1 MCYESKSF
9 TTTGVNN
16 LESLVPSLRQLG
28 LSLNESKAYL
38 CLLEKSGISAYE
50 MSKNAGVP
58 PSKIYDSLSRLL
70 AKGFISMIKS
80 GHVPRYV
87 AIDPAK
93 ILDRYQKDY
102 NRNLEMLKKRLG
114 EIRENPEAFNQYIWH
129 LGERAQILDKIREIV
144 EDSREMIYLSIW
156 KEELQEV
163 EEVFRE
169 AAKKRKVRM
178 AVVLYGSQKIDFGVV
193 YDHSLEDILFREM
206 GERRLALVADDK
218 VVLLGHFSNEG
229 KAFATWTHNRGM
241 VNLAKDY
248 ITHDIISLKLVKQF
262 EPQIGTIFGRKWD
275 RLRNVMMKEV
285 KPRRFAPGR

>member
-1 MCYESKSF
+1 M
-9 TTTGVNN
+9 
-16 LESLVPSLRQLG
+16 ESLVSSLHQLG

-38 CLLEKSGISAYE
+38 CLLEKSRITAYE

-58 PSKIYDSLSRLL
+58 PSKIYDSLSKLL

-80 GHVPRYV
+80 GHAPRYV
-87 AIDPAK
+87 AIDPLK
-93 ILDRYQKDY
+93 ILERYQKDY

-114 EIRENPEAFNQYIWH
+114 EIRQNPEAFNQYIWH

-163 EEVFRE
+163 EGVFRE
-169 AAKKRKVRM
+169 AAKRKVRM
-178 AVVLYGSQKIDFGVV
+178 VIVLYGSQEVDFGVV
-193 YDHSLEDILFREM
+193 YDHSLEEILLREM
-206 GERRLALVADDK
+206 GERRLALAADDK
-218 VVLLGHFSNEG
+218 VVLLGHFSNEE
-229 KAFATWTHNRGM
+229 KAFATWSHNRGM

-262 EPQIGTIFGRKWD
+262 EPQIGTIFGRKWE

-285 KPRRFAPGR
+285 KPRRSAPGR

>member
-1 MCYESKSF
+1 MKVESF

-38 CLLEKSGISAYE
+38 CLLEKSGITAYE

-58 PSKIYDSLSRLL
+58 PSKIYDSLSKLL
-70 AKGFISMIKS
+70 AKGFISIIKS
-80 GHVPRYV
+80 GHAPTYV
-87 AIDPAK
+87 AIDPVK
-93 ILDRYQKDY
+93 LLDRYQKDY
-102 NRNLEMLKKRLG
+102 NRTLEMLKKRLG
-114 EIRENPEAFNQYIWH
+114 EIRQNPEAFNQYIWH

-144 EDSREMIYLSIW
+144 EGSQEMIYLSIW
-156 KEELQEV
+156 QEELQEV

-169 AAKKRKVRM
+169 AAKRKVRM
-178 AVVLYGSQKIDFGVV
+178 AIVLYGSQAVDFGVV
-193 YDHSLEDILFREM
+193 YHHSLEDILLREM
-206 GERRLALVADDK
+206 GERRLALAADDK
-218 VVLLGHFSNEG
+218 IVLLGHFSNEG

-262 EPQIGTIFGRKWD
+262 ESQIDTVFGRKWE

-285 KPRRFAPGR
+285 KPRRLAPNRY

>member
-1 MCYESKSF
+1 M
-9 TTTGVNN
+9 
-16 LESLVPSLRQLG
+16 ESLVPSLHQLG

-38 CLLEKSGISAYE
+38 CLLEKSGVTAYE

-58 PSKIYDSLSRLL
+58 PSKIYDSLSKLL

-80 GHVPRYV
+80 GHAPKYV
-87 AIDPAK
+87 AIDPVK

-114 EIRENPEAFNQYIWH
+114 EIRQNPEAFNQYIWH
-129 LGERAQILDKIREIV
+129 LGERAQILGKIREIV

-169 AAKKRKVRM
+169 AARRKVQM
-178 AVVLYGSQKIDFGVV
+178 AIVFYGSQEIDFGVV
-193 YDHSLEDILFREM
+193 YDHSLEDILLREM
-206 GERRLALVADDK
+206 GERRLALAADDK

-229 KAFATWTHNRGM
+229 KAFATWSHNRGM

-262 EPQIGTIFGRKWD
+262 EPQIGTIFGRKWE
-275 RLRNVMMKEV
+275 RLRDVMMKEA

>member
-1 MCYESKSF
+1 M
-9 TTTGVNN
+9 
-16 LESLVPSLRQLG
+16 ESLVPSLRQLG

-38 CLLEKSGISAYE
+38 SLLEKSGITAYE

-58 PSKIYDSLSRLL
+58 PSKIYDSLGKLL
-70 AKGFISMIKS
+70 AKGFISIIKS
-80 GHVPRYV
+80 GHAPRYV

-93 ILDRYQKDY
+93 ILDRHQKDY
-102 NRNLEMLKKRLG
+102 NRTLEMLKKRLG
-114 EIRENPEAFNQYIWH
+114 EIRQNPEAFNQYIWH

-144 EDSREMIYLSIW
+144 EGSREMIHLSIW
-156 KEELQEV
+156 QEELQEA

-169 AAKKRKVRM
+169 AAKRKVRM
-178 AVVLYGSQKIDFGVV
+178 AIVLYGSRAIDFGVV
-193 YDHSLEDILFREM
+193 YNHSLEDILLREM
-206 GERRLALVADDK
+206 GERRLALAADDK
-218 VVLLGHFSNEG
+218 IVLLGHFSNEG

-262 EPQIGTIFGRKWD
+262 EPQIETIFGRKWE

-285 KPRRFAPGR
+285 KPRRLAHYR

>member
-1 MCYESKSF
+1 MKDKSF
-9 TTTGVNN
+9 TTPGVNN
-16 LESLVPSLRQLG
+16 LEFLVPSLRQLG

-38 CLLEKSGISAYE
+38 CLLEKSGITAYE

-58 PSKIYDSLSRLL
+58 PSKIYDSLGKLL
-70 AKGFISMIKS
+70 AKGFISIIKS
-80 GHVPRYV
+80 GHAPRYV
-87 AIDPAK
+87 AIDPTK

-102 NRNLEMLKKRLG
+102 NRTLEMLKKRLG
-114 EIRENPEAFNQYIWH
+114 EIRQNPEAFNQYIWH

-144 EDSREMIYLSIW
+144 EGSREMIYLSIW
-156 KEELQEV
+156 QEELQEV

-169 AAKKRKVRM
+169 AAKRKVRM
-178 AVVLYGSQKIDFGVV
+178 AIVLYGSRAIDFGVV
-193 YDHSLEDILFREM
+193 YNHSLEDILLREM
-206 GERRLALVADDK
+206 GERRLALAADDK
-218 VVLLGHFSNEG
+218 IVLLGHFSNEG

-262 EPQIGTIFGRKWD
+262 EPQIETIFGRKWE

-285 KPRRFAPGR
+285 KPRRLAPNR

>member
-1 MCYESKSF
+1 M
-9 TTTGVNN
+9 GVNT

-38 CLLEKSGISAYE
+38 CLLEKSGITAYE

-58 PSKIYDSLSRLL
+58 PSKIYDSLGKLL
-70 AKGFISMIKS
+70 AKGFISIIKS
-80 GHVPRYV
+80 GHAPRYV
-87 AIDPAK
+87 ALDPIR
-93 ILDRYQKDY
+93 ILERYQKEY
-102 NRNLEMLKKRLG
+102 NRSLEMLKKRLG
-114 EIRENPEAFNQYIWH
+114 EIRQNPEAFNQYIWH
-129 LGERAQILDKIREIV
+129 LGERPQILDKVREIV
-144 EDSREMIYLSIW
+144 EGSREMIYLSIW

-169 AAKKRKVRM
+169 AAKRKVRM
-178 AVVLYGSQKIDFGVV
+178 AIVLYGSQAVDFGVV
-193 YDHSLEDILFREM
+193 YDHSLEDILLREM
-206 GERRLALVADDK
+206 GERRLALAADDK
-218 VVLLGHFSNEG
+218 IVLLAHFSNEG

-262 EPQIGTIFGRKWD
+262 EPQMETIFGRKWE

-285 KPRRFAPGR
+285 KPRRSAPDR

>member
-1 MCYESKSF
+1 MKGESF
-9 TTTGVNN
+9 TTTGVNS
-16 LESLVPSLRQLG
+16 LESLVLSLRQLG

-38 CLLEKSGISAYE
+38 SLLEKSGITAYE

-58 PSKIYDSLSRLL
+58 PSKIYDSLSKLL
-70 AKGFISMIKS
+70 AKGFISIVKS
-80 GHVPRYV
+80 GHAPTYV

-102 NRNLEMLKKRLG
+102 NRTLEMLKKRLG
-114 EIRENPEAFNQYIWH
+114 EIRQNPEAFNQYIWH

-144 EDSREMIYLSIW
+144 EGSQEMIYLSIW
-156 KEELQEV
+156 QEELQEV

-169 AAKKRKVRM
+169 AAKRKVRM
-178 AVVLYGSQKIDFGVV
+178 AIVLYGSRAIDFGVV
-193 YDHSLEDILFREM
+193 YNHSLEDILLREM
-206 GERRLALVADDK
+206 GERRLALAADDK
-218 VVLLGHFSNEG
+218 IVLLGHFSNEG
-229 KAFATWTHNRGM
+229 KAFATWSLNRGM

-262 EPQIGTIFGRKWD
+262 EPQIDTIFGRKWE

-285 KPRRFAPGR
+285 KPRRLAPNR

>member
-1 MCYESKSF
+1 MKDKSF
-9 TTTGVNN
+9 TTPGVNN
-16 LESLVPSLRQLG
+16 LEFLVPSLRQLG

-58 PSKIYDSLSRLL
+58 PSKIYDSLGKLL
-70 AKGFISMIKS
+70 AKGFISIIKS
-80 GHVPRYV
+80 GHAPRYV
-87 AIDPAK
+87 AIDPTK

-102 NRNLEMLKKRLG
+102 NRTLEMLKKRLG
-114 EIRENPEAFNQYIWH
+114 EIRQNPEAFNQYIWH

-144 EDSREMIYLSIW
+144 EGSREMIYLSIW
-156 KEELQEV
+156 QEELQEV

-169 AAKKRKVRM
+169 AAKRKVRM
-178 AVVLYGSQKIDFGVV
+178 AIVLYGSRAIDFGVV
-193 YDHSLEDILFREM
+193 YNHSLEDILLREM
-206 GERRLALVADDK
+206 GERRLALAADDK
-218 VVLLGHFSNEG
+218 IVLLGHFSNEG

-262 EPQIGTIFGRKWD
+262 EPQIETIFGRKWE
-275 RLRNVMMKEV
+275 RLRNVMIKEV
-285 KPRRFAPGR
+285 KPRRLAPNR

>member
-1 MCYESKSF
+1 MKGKSF

-38 CLLEKSGISAYE
+38 CLLEKSGITAYE

-58 PSKIYDSLSRLL
+58 PSKIYDSLSKLL
-70 AKGFISMIKS
+70 AKGFISIIKS
-80 GHVPRYV
+80 GHAPRYV

-102 NRNLEMLKKRLG
+102 NRTLERLKKRLG
-114 EIRENPEAFNQYIWH
+114 EIRQDPEAFNQYIWH

-144 EDSREMIYLSIW
+144 EGSREMIYLSIW
-156 KEELQEV
+156 QEELQEV
-163 EEVFRE
+163 EEVLRE
-169 AAKKRKVRM
+169 AAKRKVRM
-178 AVVLYGSQKIDFGVV
+178 AIVLYGSRAVDFGVV
-193 YDHSLEDILFREM
+193 YDHSLEDILLREM
-206 GERRLALVADDK
+206 GERRLALTADDK
-218 VVLLGHFSNEG
+218 IVLLGHFSNEG

-262 EPQIGTIFGRKWD
+262 APQIETIFGRKWE
-275 RLRNVMMKEV
+275 RLRNVMKKEV
-285 KPRRFAPGR
+285 KPRRLASNR

>member
-1 MCYESKSF
+1 
-9 TTTGVNN
+9 

-38 CLLEKSGISAYE
+38 SLLEKSGITAYE

-58 PSKIYDSLSRLL
+58 PSKIYDSLSKLL
-70 AKGFISMIKS
+70 AKGFISIVRS
-80 GHVPRYV
+80 GHASTYV
-87 AIDPAK
+87 AIGPAK

-102 NRNLEMLKKRLG
+102 NRTLEMLKKRLG
-114 EIRENPEAFNQYIWH
+114 EIRQNPEAFNQYIWH

-144 EDSREMIYLSIW
+144 EGSQEMIYLSIW
-156 KEELQEV
+156 QEELQEV

-169 AAKKRKVRM
+169 AGKRKVRM
-178 AVVLYGSQKIDFGVV
+178 AIVLYGSRAIDFGVV
-193 YDHSLEDILFREM
+193 YNHSLEDILLREM
-206 GERRLALVADDK
+206 GERRLALAADDK
-218 VVLLGHFSNEG
+218 IVLLGHFSNEG
-229 KAFATWTHNRGM
+229 KAFATWTHNQGM

-262 EPQIGTIFGRKWD
+262 EPQIETIFGRKWE

-285 KPRRFAPGR
+285 KPRRLAPNRY

>member
-1 MCYESKSF
+1 
-9 TTTGVNN
+9 

-38 CLLEKSGISAYE
+38 CLLEKSGITAYE

-58 PSKIYDSLSRLL
+58 PSKIYDSLSKLL
-70 AKGFISMIKS
+70 AKGFISIIKS
-80 GHVPRYV
+80 GHAARYV

-102 NRNLEMLKKRLG
+102 NRTLEMLKKRLG
-114 EIRENPEAFNQYIWH
+114 EIRQNPEAFNQYIWH
-129 LGERAQILDKIREIV
+129 LGERAKILDKVREIV
-144 EDSREMIYLSIW
+144 EGSREMIYLSIW

-169 AAKKRKVRM
+169 AAKRKVRM
-178 AVVLYGSQKIDFGVV
+178 AIVLYGSRAVDFGVV
-193 YDHSLEDILFREM
+193 YDHSLEDILLREM
-206 GERRLALVADDK
+206 GERRLALAADDK

-229 KAFATWTHNRGM
+229 KAFATWSHNRGM

-262 EPQIGTIFGRKWD
+262 EPQMETIFGRKWE
-275 RLRNVMMKEV
+275 RLRNVMVKEV
-285 KPRRFAPGR
+285 KPRRFAPRR

>member
-1 MCYESKSF
+1 MEDKSF

-16 LESLVPSLRQLG
+16 LESLVPFLRQLG

-38 CLLEKSGISAYE
+38 SLLEKSGITAYE

-58 PSKIYDSLSRLL
+58 PSKIYDSLGKLL
-70 AKGFISMIKS
+70 AKGFISIIKS
-80 GHVPRYV
+80 GHAPRYV

-102 NRNLEMLKKRLG
+102 NRILEMLKKRLG
-114 EIRENPEAFNQYIWH
+114 EIRQNPEVFNQYIWH

-144 EDSREMIYLSIW
+144 EGSREIIYLSIW
-156 KEELQEV
+156 QEELQEV

-169 AAKKRKVRM
+169 AAKRKVRM
-178 AVVLYGSQKIDFGVV
+178 AIVLYGSRAIDFGVV
-193 YDHSLEDILFREM
+193 YNHSLEDILLREM
-206 GERRLALVADDK
+206 GERRLALAADDK
-218 VVLLGHFSNEG
+218 IVLLGHFSNEG

-262 EPQIGTIFGRKWD
+262 EPQIETIFGRKWE

-285 KPRRFAPGR
+285 KPRRLAPNR

>member
-1 MCYESKSF
+1 MKVKSF
-9 TTTGVNN
+9 TTPGVNN

-38 CLLEKSGISAYE
+38 SLLEKSGITAYE

-58 PSKIYDSLSRLL
+58 PSKIYDSLSKLL
-70 AKGFISMIKS
+70 AKGFISIVKS
-80 GHVPRYV
+80 GHAPTYV
-87 AIDPAK
+87 AIDPVK

-102 NRNLEMLKKRLG
+102 NRTLEMLKKRLG
-114 EIRENPEAFNQYIWH
+114 EIRQNPEAFNQYIWH

-144 EDSREMIYLSIW
+144 EGSREMIYLSIW
-156 KEELQEV
+156 QEELQEV

-169 AAKKRKVRM
+169 AAKRKVRM
-178 AVVLYGSQKIDFGVV
+178 AIVLYGSRAIDFGVV
-193 YDHSLEDILFREM
+193 YNHSLEDILLREM
-206 GERRLALVADDK
+206 GERRLALAADDK
-218 VVLLGHFSNEG
+218 IVLLGHFSNEG

-262 EPQIGTIFGRKWD
+262 EPQIETIFGRKWE

-285 KPRRFAPGR
+285 KPRRSASHR

>member
-1 MCYESKSF
+1 MKDKSF
-9 TTTGVNN
+9 TTPGVNN

-38 CLLEKSGISAYE
+38 CLLEKSGITAYE

-58 PSKIYDSLSRLL
+58 PSKIYDSLGKLL
-70 AKGFISMIKS
+70 AKGFISIIKS
-80 GHVPRYV
+80 GHAPRYV
-87 AIDPAK
+87 AIDPTK

-102 NRNLEMLKKRLG
+102 NRTLEMLKKRLG
-114 EIRENPEAFNQYIWH
+114 EIRQNPEAFNQYIWH

-144 EDSREMIYLSIW
+144 EGSREMIYLSIW
-156 KEELQEV
+156 QEELQEV

-169 AAKKRKVRM
+169 AAKRKVRM
-178 AVVLYGSQKIDFGVV
+178 AIVLYGSRAIDFGVV
-193 YDHSLEDILFREM
+193 YNHSLEDILLREM
-206 GERRLALVADDK
+206 GERRLALAADDK
-218 VVLLGHFSNEG
+218 IVLLGHFSNEG

-262 EPQIGTIFGRKWD
+262 EPQIETIFGRKWE

-285 KPRRFAPGR
+285 KPRRLAPNR

>member
-1 MCYESKSF
+1 MEDKSF

-38 CLLEKSGISAYE
+38 SLLEKSGITAYE

-58 PSKIYDSLSRLL
+58 PSKIYDSLGKLL
-70 AKGFISMIKS
+70 AKGFISIIKS
-80 GHVPRYV
+80 GHAPRYV
-87 AIDPAK
+87 AIDPTK

-102 NRNLEMLKKRLG
+102 NRTLEMLKKRLG
-114 EIRENPEAFNQYIWH
+114 EIRQNPEAFNQYIWH
-129 LGERAQILDKIREIV
+129 LAERAQILDKIREIV
-144 EDSREMIYLSIW
+144 EGSREMIYLSIW
-156 KEELQEV
+156 QEELQEV

-169 AAKKRKVRM
+169 AAKRKVRM
-178 AVVLYGSQKIDFGVV
+178 AIVLYGSRAIDFGVV
-193 YDHSLEDILFREM
+193 YNHSLEDILLREM
-206 GERRLALVADDK
+206 GERRLALAADDK
-218 VVLLGHFSNEG
+218 IVLLGHFSNEG

-262 EPQIGTIFGRKWD
+262 EPQIETIFGRKWE

-285 KPRRFAPGR
+285 KPRRLAPNR